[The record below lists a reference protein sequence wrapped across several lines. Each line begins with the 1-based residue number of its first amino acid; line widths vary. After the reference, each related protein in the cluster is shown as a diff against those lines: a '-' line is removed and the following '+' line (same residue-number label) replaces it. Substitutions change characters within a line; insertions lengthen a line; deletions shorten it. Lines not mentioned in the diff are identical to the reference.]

1 MWRSTTHPL
10 QSLSG
15 GQWEVHKAAPVVLAE
30 AVVEFPGSPG
40 AAVYRLASEEIPV
53 ALEGIV
59 ATLCNVEGVAPPRT
73 VVRIGT
79 GEDVELAVSLRTPE
93 EDPFRPYLLRFVRME
108 AEGGL
113 KPLFGIGTPDEEV
126 LPYLTVPDCG
136 RAEWTV
142 VSLLPKGTYEQKFS
156 RYERIIPAFRER
168 LLRRRGRERT

>member
-1 MWRSTTHPL
+1 
-10 QSLSG
+10 
-15 GQWEVHKAAPVVLAE
+15 
-30 AVVEFPGSPG
+30 
-40 AAVYRLASEEIPV
+40 
-53 ALEGIV
+53 
-59 ATLCNVEGVAPPRT
+59 
-73 VVRIGT
+73 
-79 GEDVELAVSLRTPE
+79 
-93 EDPFRPYLLRFVRME
+93 ME